1 MVLPIGSADPALA
14 ASPKISISGSAKVLV
29 FDIDGCVF
37 DSDHRLH
44 HLLEAHVDDIPIPQ
58 GVAVYKAIVY
68 ATHKA
73 VPIFVTGRSERA
85 RAYTVKQ
92 LRATFDFDFF
102 LLMRPNGDT
111 THDML
116 LKPKLLKDACVLPEN
131 IFMVFEDR
139 ASMVKEWRRLGV
151 VCYQTA
157 KGDF

>member
-1 MVLPIGSADPALA
+1 MIESE
-14 ASPKISISGSAKVLV
+14 
-29 FDIDGCVF
+29 
-37 DSDHRLH
+37 HRLH
-44 HLLEAHVDDIPIPQ
+44 HLLEGRMDEYDEAHVDDVPIPQ
-58 GVAVYKAIVY
+58 GAFTYNAVVALSQHTIPV
-68 ATHKA
+68 
-73 VPIFVTGRSERA
+73 FVTGRSERA